1 MGIFDNFEKKFLF
14 GLTRIFAMLV
24 ILSIL
29 IAIGIGGVLFGGFY
43 NQTNSK
49 VAITEVIDAI
59 KPPITY
65 NDSATTDSNSSTQL
79 KENINALPSVKMPF
93 VLQKHFNSPE
103 KVKVLKGWL
112 NILSLEKHQEFIDEM
127 SATVTEA
134 EKLKLSST
142 EAIDKYKE
150 LKFKKIE
157 TEMAT
162 KAERKTQQLY
172 YAGAVVGA
180 VALIALFSLILV
192 LLAIERNTRR
202 VER

>member
-29 IAIGIGGVLFGGFY
+29 IAVGVGGVLFGGLY
-43 NQTNSK
+43 NESSSK
-49 VAITEVIDAI
+49 VAPTEIIVAIT
-59 KPPITY
+59 PPVASNNSPS
-65 NDSATTDSNSSTQL
+65 NDNSSSTQITD
-79 KENINALPSVKMPF
+79 NTLPSVKMPF

-103 KVKVLKGWL
+103 KVKVLKNWL
-112 NILSLEKHQEFIDEM
+112 DVLSLEKHQEFIDEM
-127 SATVTEA
+127 AATVTEA
-134 EKLKLSST
+134 EKLKLSPT

-157 TEMAT
+157 TEIAT
-162 KAERKTQQLY
+162 KAERRTQQLY
-172 YAGAVVGA
+172 YAGAVVSA
-180 VALIALFSLILV
+180 VALIAFFSLILV